1 MLKTLQKLKNALQNT
16 SIPMHFTI
24 NLALFNQKT
33 VSFAHDTLQSPNR
46 LIYRILR
53 RATHC
58 TLHIALQN
66 VTFREKT
73 LTKCKATVSGH
84 ANIAYCL

>member
-16 SIPMHFTI
+16 SIPMLFTI
-24 NLALFNQKT
+24 NLALFYQKT
-33 VSFAHDTLQSPNR
+33 VTFAHDTLQSHNR

-58 TLHIALQN
+58 TLRITLQN
-66 VTFREKT
+66 VTFREK
-73 LTKCKATVSGH
+73 H
-84 ANIAYCL
+84 